1 MSIISHITQCVWN
14 KHQLGQKH
22 QQQTPSNGNSRKSQ
36 AAYSKWYK
44 YKPRKPPKITR
55 FLSNVAWE
63 F

>member
-36 AAYSKWYK
+36 AAYSK
-44 YKPRKPPKITR
+44 RLNT
-55 FLSNVAWE
+55 N
-63 F
+63 